1 LEKFLINKRDVIIN
15 GSSIIINGEESQF
28 EIHKLSEDISFLRV
42 NGKNYILG
50 SETEN
55 GTYTINYKGKK
66 IEVDCKNEKDLI
78 RERLQGGK
86 KSKKFSS
93 EIKSPMPGAI
103 VKLNVKEGDEISK
116 GDVLLVLEA
125 MKMENEIKATHNC
138 KIKKINVK
146 EKDNVDKGQILIT
159 FE

>member
-1 LEKFLINKRDVIIN
+1 
-15 GSSIIINGEESQF
+15 
-28 EIHKLSEDISFLRV
+28 
-42 NGKNYILG
+42 
-50 SETEN
+50 
-55 GTYTINYKGKK
+55 
-66 IEVDCKNEKDLI
+66 
-78 RERLQGGK
+78 
-86 KSKKFSS
+86 
-93 EIKSPMPGAI
+93 MPGAI
-103 VKLNVKEGDEISK
+103 VKLNVKEGDEINK

>member
-1 LEKFLINKRDVIIN
+1 MEKFLINNKDVKVEGN
-15 GSSIIINGEESQF
+15 SITINGEESQF
-28 EIHKLSEDISFLRV
+28 EIHKLSEHISLIRV

-55 GTYTINYKGKK
+55 GTFTINYKGKK
-66 IEVDCKNEKDLI
+66 IEIECKNENDLI

-103 VKLNVKEGDEISK
+103 VKLNIKEGDK
-116 GDVLLVLEA
+116 
-125 MKMENEIKATHNC
+125 
-138 KIKKINVK
+138 NVVQTK
-146 EKDNVDKGQILIT
+146 LPLWCQ
-159 FE
+159 